1 MDNKIT
7 TLQDLLKDVDHCT
20 VEYRKRAQNGEDILL
35 DICNYEN
42 GKLISENGIEH
53 SLQENINIYT
63 YNSDK
68 TAAAVWIES
77 NK

>member
-1 MDNKIT
+1 MSNEIT

-20 VEYRKRAQNGEDILL
+20 VEYRKWAQNGEDILL
-35 DICNYEN
+35 DICRYKN
-42 GKLISENGIEH
+42 GKLISENETEH
-53 SLQENINIYT
+53 SLQEKINFYT

-68 TAAAVWIES
+68 SAIAVWIES